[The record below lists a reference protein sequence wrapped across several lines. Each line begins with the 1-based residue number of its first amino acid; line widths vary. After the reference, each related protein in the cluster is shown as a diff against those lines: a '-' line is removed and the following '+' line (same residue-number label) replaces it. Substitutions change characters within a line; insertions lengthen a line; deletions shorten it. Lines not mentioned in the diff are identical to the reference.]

1 MRLLRSDP
9 SETQDP
15 PSQSDKNG
23 TPVLPQTPDDLRH
36 NLSPGPTHDA
46 DIGLKAPGEAGPG
59 VHRHGNGQPQEE
71 EDRLRVVP
79 IHQRPDLLPRCAD
92 LVNEEWRRSQA
103 ARLHSLQKSCPEF
116 PVSLVLLAGP
126 PGAERL
132 LGHARLSRVVGHG
145 ASLFLESV
153 VVPAAERGKGRGR
166 ALMELTERYC
176 RGRGFGRLCLTTHDK
191 QGFYGRLGYA
201 PSGPVQS
208 AGALAS
214 VVPLET
220 LHKLMKPSPSAV
232 SPGTPPA
239 PVALPADAVPPPPPP
254 RVALLHSLPP
264 PPPPPPPQPP
274 LPCLPPPT
282 CIPPPPPPP
291 LFAPASSPLHS
302 VAPHPPPPPPPPPP
316 PLSSPP
322 SVEQGGHMTTM
333 DTPYRD
339 VRGTPIFWM
348 HKDI

>member
-1 MRLLRSDP
+1 MIDRSDP

-15 PSQSDKNG
+15 PSQSNKNG
-23 TPVLPQTPDDLRH
+23 RPVLPQTPDDLRH
-36 NLSPGPTHDA
+36 NLSPGPAHDA
-46 DIGLKAPGEAGPG
+46 DIGLEAPGETGPR

-71 EDRLRVVP
+71 EEERLRVVP

-103 ARLHSLQKSCPEF
+103 ARLHSLQKSCQEF

-220 LHKLMKPSPSAV
+220 LHQLMKPSPSAV

-239 PVALPADAVPPPPPP
+239 PVAPPADAV
-254 RVALLHSLPP
+254 P

-274 LPCLPPPT
+274 LPL
-282 CIPPPPPPP
+282 
-291 LFAPASSPLHS
+291 
-302 VAPHPPPPPPPPPP
+302 
-316 PLSSPP
+316 
-322 SVEQGGHMTTM
+322 EQGGHMTTM

-339 VRGTPIFWM
+339 ARGTPIFWM